1 MKKGLIFFIC
11 FLISFSTNPI
21 CVAFATETESAPV
34 ANWAEEKNE
43 TIDEIKV
50 PVVKGKA
57 DVKGLEIDVDTDYD
71 DENALEAFVI
81 RARSTSAGYKVLS
94 LNISDALRQASVYRK
109 KMPSICIYTDFAVV
123 TLDKDIIR
131 ELRDMSQK
139 QDVFITFEKNEK
151 LNREIKNKLSNGK
164 FEINCY
170 FKNQHETRLDVSKK
184 FFLEIPYVSTEMR
197 DSVQLYSVN
206 GTAVLLKKSERGE
219 ERIGCS
225 VSNGESILFS
235 EGAVVMI
242 TGRTL
247 DLQGTISMV
256 FYASLE
262 GVRASTARMLF
273 WDSPQDEYTLE
284 TAQRVVEYSGSDANG
299 YRFEYDNISSVD
311 MNKKIHARLMA
322 RDEKGNIIYGS
333 APYVGYSVVS
343 YAENMMKNEQLRPL
357 LVKMLNYGAA
367 AQEYFG
373 SDRKPANSTL
383 SETDKVMD
391 FTKVYVSQAKTIK
404 EETKNGKCSAS
415 IIGKTLILEGD
426 ISINYY
432 VSDEKNVDEMG
443 VLFWTEDSFKK
454 TDSHIA
460 GTQSLIIKDYAINN
474 GYKVYNFDNIVSS
487 KMFDNIYARVYTRV
501 GNKYRY
507 SDIDKYSVRDYAA
520 NQLSKSNDTLLKNL
534 LRRLLIYGDEAK
546 RYFKVSGR

>member
-1 MKKGLIFFIC
+1 MKKGLIYFLC
-11 FLISFSTNPI
+11 FLIVFSANSI
-21 CVAFATETESAPV
+21 GVASATETESIPAK
-34 ANWAEEKNE
+34 NLAEEKNE
-43 TIDEIKV
+43 IIDEIKV

-57 DVKGLEIDVDTDYD
+57 DVKEIEIDVQAAFDS
-71 DENALEAFVI
+71 ENALESFVI
-81 RARSTSAGYKVLS
+81 KAHSTSARYKVLS
-94 LNISDALRQASVYRK
+94 LNISDAIWQASLHRMK
-109 KMPSICIYTDFAVV
+109 IPSIRIYTDFAVA
-123 TLDKDIIR
+123 TLDKDIIK
-131 ELRDMSQK
+131 ELRKMSQK
-139 QDVFITFEKNEK
+139 QDIFITFEKNEE
-151 LNREIKNKLSNGK
+151 LNEEIKKKLSNGK

-170 FKNQHETRLDVSKK
+170 FKNQHETRLEIAKK
-184 FFLEIPYVSTEMR
+184 FFLEIPYTSAEMR
-197 DSVQLYSVN
+197 DSVQLYSAN

-225 VSNGESILFS
+225 VSSGESILFS
-235 EGAVVMI
+235 EGTVVMI

-247 DLQGTISMV
+247 DLQGTVSMI

-262 GVRASTARMLF
+262 GVRATTARMLF

-284 TAQRVVEYSGSDANG
+284 TAQRVVGYSGNDVNG

-311 MNKKIHARLMA
+311 MNKKIYARLMA
-322 RDEKGNIIYGS
+322 KDEKGNIIYGS
-333 APYVGYSVVS
+333 IPSVGYSIVS

-373 SDRKPANSTL
+373 SDRNPANSIL
-383 SETDKVMD
+383 SEADKVMD
-391 FTKVYVSQAKTIK
+391 FTKIYVSQAKTIK
-404 EETKNGKCSAS
+404 EETKNGKCSAE
-415 IIGKTLILEGD
+415 IVGKTLILEGD

-443 VLFWTEDSFKK
+443 VLFWTEDSFKR

-460 GTQSLIIKDYAINN
+460 GTQSLIVKDYAMNG

-507 SDIDKYSVRDYAA
+507 GDIDKYSVRDYAA
-520 NQLSKSNDTLLKNL
+520 NQISKSSDTLLKNL
-534 LRRLLIYGDEAK
+534 LRRLLIYGDEAR
-546 RYFKVSGR
+546 RYFKTFG

>member
-1 MKKGLIFFIC
+1 MKKSLIYFIC
-11 FLISFSTNPI
+11 FLIAFSANPI
-21 CVAFATETESAPV
+21 CFAFATETEAAPAV
-34 ANWAEEKNE
+34 NWAEEERE
-43 TIDEIKV
+43 TVTEVKV

-57 DVKGLEIDVDTDYD
+57 DVKGIEIDVQSAFD
-71 DENALEAFVI
+71 DENILESFVI
-81 RARSTSAGYKVLS
+81 KVRSTADAYKILS
-94 LNISDALRQASVYRK
+94 LNISDAIRQASVYRK

-139 QDVFITFEKNEK
+139 QDIFITFEKNEK
-151 LNREIKNKLSNGK
+151 LNREIKNKLSSGK

-170 FKNQHETRLDVSKK
+170 FKNQHETRLDVAKK
-184 FFLEIPYVSTEMR
+184 FFLEIPYSSPEMS

-219 ERIGCS
+219 ARIGCT

-235 EGAVVMI
+235 EGTVVMI
-242 TGRTL
+242 TGRAL
-247 DLQGTISMV
+247 DLQGTISMI
-256 FYASLE
+256 FYASFE
-262 GVRASTARMLF
+262 GVRANTARMLF

-284 TAQRVVEYSGSDANG
+284 TAQKVVEYSGRDANG

-311 MNKKIHARLMA
+311 MNKKIYARLMA

-333 APYVGYSVVS
+333 VPYAGYSIVT
-343 YAENMMKNEQLRPL
+343 YAENMMKNEQLKPL

-373 SDRKPANSTL
+373 SDKKPANSIL
-383 SETDKVMD
+383 SDADKVMD
-391 FTKVYVSQAKTIK
+391 FTKIYISQAKTIK
-404 EETKNGKCSAS
+404 EETNNGKCNAN
-415 IIGKTLILEGD
+415 IIGKTLILDGD

-460 GTQSLIIKDYAINN
+460 GTQSLIVKDYAMNN

-520 NQLSKSNDTLLKNL
+520 NQLSKSDDTLLKNL
-534 LRRLLIYGDEAK
+534 LRRLLIYGDEAR
-546 RYFKVSGR
+546 RYFKASGR

>member
-1 MKKGLIFFIC
+1 MKKGLIYFLC
-11 FLISFSTNPI
+11 FLIVFFTNSVSF
-21 CVAFATETESAPV
+21 VFATDTETVPAV
-34 ANWAEEKNE
+34 NWAEEKNE
-43 TIDEIKV
+43 TEAEIKV

-57 DVKGLEIDVDTDYD
+57 DVKDIKIDVKAAFD
-71 DENALEAFVI
+71 DKNALESFVI
-81 RARSTSAGYKVLS
+81 KAHSVSSAYKALS

-109 KMPSICIYTDFAVV
+109 KMPSLCIYTDFAVV

-139 QDVFITFEKNEK
+139 QDIFITFEKNEK
-151 LNREIKNKLSNGK
+151 INREIKNKLSSGK
-164 FEINCY
+164 FEVNCY
-170 FKNQHETRLDVSKK
+170 FKNQHETRLDVVRK
-184 FFLEIPYVSTEMR
+184 FFLEIPYLSPEMR

-225 VSNGESILFS
+225 VSNGESIIFS
-235 EGAVVMI
+235 EGTVVMI

-247 DLQGTISMV
+247 DLQGTISMI

-262 GVRASTARMLF
+262 GVRVSTARMLF

-284 TAQRVVEYSGSDANG
+284 TAQRVVGYSGSDSNG

-322 RDEKGNIIYGS
+322 RDENGNIIYGS
-333 APYVGYSVVS
+333 VPYSGYSVVS
-343 YAENMMKNEQLRPL
+343 YAENMMKKEQLKPL

-373 SDRKPANSTL
+373 SDRKPANSIL
-383 SETDKVMD
+383 SDADKVMD

-404 EETKNGKCSAS
+404 EETKNGKCSAD
-415 IIGKTLILEGD
+415 IIGKTLILDGD

-443 VLFWTEDSFKK
+443 VLFWTEESFKK

-460 GTQSLIIKDYAINN
+460 GTQSLIIKDYAMNN
-474 GYKVYNFDNIVSS
+474 GYKVYNFDNIVS
-487 KMFDNIYARVYTRV
+487 
-501 GNKYRY
+501 
-507 SDIDKYSVRDYAA
+507 
-520 NQLSKSNDTLLKNL
+520 
-534 LRRLLIYGDEAK
+534 
-546 RYFKVSGR
+546 